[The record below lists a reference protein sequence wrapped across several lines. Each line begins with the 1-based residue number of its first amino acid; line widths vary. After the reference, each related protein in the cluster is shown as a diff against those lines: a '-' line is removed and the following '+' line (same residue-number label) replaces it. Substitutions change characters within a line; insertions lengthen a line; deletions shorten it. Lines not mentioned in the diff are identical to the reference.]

1 MLRFTIDP
9 KADDLDL
16 PKPEVLLAK
25 DCEFSRVDDR
35 FSMRNYKHG
44 FFNLMDPALGTE
56 FEKIMPVMGG
66 GHAPYN
72 ALGHLN
78 VETGQ
83 LDTYFADT
91 THFIQEPVFIPRSSD
106 AEEADGWLMAL
117 VNNYGTMGSELH
129 IVDTKNFAQPQA
141 IVVLPIRLRAGLHG
155 NWVPREDL
163 DFMV

>member
-9 KADDLDL
+9 RSNDLDL
-16 PKPEVLLAK
+16 PKPVVLLEK
-25 DCEFSRVDDR
+25 DCEFCRIDDR
-35 FSMRNYKHG
+35 FSMRSYKHG
-44 FFNLMDPALGTE
+44 FFDLMDPSLGTD

-78 VETGQ
+78 IETGK
-83 LDTYFADT
+83 LEAYFAGK
-91 THFIQEPVFIPRSSD
+91 THFIQEPVFVPRSPD

-129 IVDTKNFAQPQA
+129 IVDTKDFSRPQA

-155 NWVPREDL
+155 NWVPKEEL
-163 DFMV
+163 ELLA